1 MEENQS
7 IHALQRYVFSRS
19 FPTVSPPCRAR
30 LQDLKKR
37 LILAD
42 MIRILLSWALLL
54 AAAIPTPRAHPRL
67 LLPAGEEET
76 VRARI
81 AEEPEV
87 ALADSLILAACEK
100 MMAQPPVV
108 REKIG

>member
-1 MEENQS
+1 M
-7 IHALQRYVFSRS
+7 
-19 FPTVSPPCRAR
+19 
-30 LQDLKKR
+30 QDLKKR
-37 LILAD
+37 LIFAD
-42 MIRILLSWALLL
+42 MIRILLSWAMLL

-87 ALADSLILAACEK
+87 ALYWMVQHSA
-100 MMAQPPVV
+100 
-108 REKIG
+108 